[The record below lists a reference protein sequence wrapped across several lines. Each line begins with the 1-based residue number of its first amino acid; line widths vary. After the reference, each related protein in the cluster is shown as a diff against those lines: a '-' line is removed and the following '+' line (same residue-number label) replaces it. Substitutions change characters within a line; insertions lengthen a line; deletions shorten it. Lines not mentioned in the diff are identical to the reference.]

1 MLPGRVND
9 STAGPISPPKQGV
22 VVAIDG
28 PAGAGKSTLAR
39 KLAEELRLPYI
50 NTGLMYRALAHR
62 ALMSGIDPDDEDGL
76 EQAASRFAFGLDRG
90 GPPAELSI
98 DGAGPD
104 AALASPEVEEVVSR
118 VARHPRVRRVL
129 RAAQRGL
136 GATGCVM
143 EGRDIG
149 TVVFPD
155 ADVKI
160 FLSAVP
166 AVRADRRERE
176 RRGRPGIREAVAERD
191 ALDAQTNPLTPAPDA
206 RVLDATALGP
216 EEVLGA
222 ALEVIRRK
230 VPELGEPVESSSR
243 PTPVVAVVGRPN
255 VGKSTLVNRLVG
267 RRVAI
272 AHESSGVT
280 RDRLELPVRWG
291 GRSFLVVD
299 TGGIAG
305 RPAGIEA
312 KVARQAVQAFRTAD
326 LVLLVVDA
334 MAGILEEDEALVRQL
349 RKAEAPILVVAN
361 KIDSEAQEALVAELF
376 GLGLGEPLAVSA
388 LHGRGSGELLD
399 RILDL
404 IPEGDEP
411 QLEGEPRFALVGRP
425 NVGKSSLFNRLVKQE
440 RAVVHEEPG
449 TTRDALDSV
458 IRIGDRDLRFID
470 TAGFRRPG
478 KTEGV
483 EYYGLVRSL
492 RAIDSADVALLV
504 IDAPEGLTGEDKRVA
519 ARVMEAGR
527 GLVAALNKW
536 DLVPSGE
543 RSERFLTLQEGLQ
556 LFPGTPVLR
565 TSALTG
571 MGVGRLVPALLA
583 VHESWSTRAPTAEV
597 NRVLQETVAA
607 HPPPRRSGH
616 IRYGTQVA
624 SGPPRFV
631 LFGAED
637 PGPSYR
643 RYLEGALR
651 RAFGFAGVP
660 VRLSFRGRERGGGR
674 KRSVSRKRRGR
685 DR

>member
-1 MLPGRVND
+1 MLPGTVNY
-9 STAGPISPPKQGV
+9 STGAPKSPPKQGV

-39 KLAEELRLPYI
+39 KLAERLHLPYI
-50 NTGLMYRALAHR
+50 NTGLMYRALAHL
-62 ALMSGIDPDDEDGL
+62 AVSSGIDPDDEDGL
-76 EQAASRFAFGLDRG
+76 QEAAGRFVFGLDRG
-90 GPPAELSI
+90 APAELSI
-98 DGAGPD
+98 DGAAPNS
-104 AALASPEVEEVVSR
+104 ALASTEVEEVVSR
-118 VARHPRVRRVL
+118 VARHPRVRRVM
-129 RAAQRGL
+129 RATQRAL
-136 GATGCVM
+136 GASGCVM

-149 TVVFPD
+149 TAVFPD

-160 FLSAVP
+160 LLSAVP
-166 AVRADRRERE
+166 AVRADRRQRE
-176 RRGRPGIREAVAERD
+176 RPGRPGSRESLAERD
-191 ALDAQTNPLTPAPDA
+191 ALDAQSNPLTPAPDA
-206 RVLDATALGP
+206 QVLDATALGP

-230 VPELGEPVESSSR
+230 VPGLAESTDSSSR
-243 PTPVVAVVGRPN
+243 PMPVVAVAGRPN
-255 VGKSTLVNRLVG
+255 VGKSTLVNRLLG

-272 AHESSGVT
+272 AHQSSGVT

-305 RPAGIEA
+305 RPSGIEA
-312 KVARQAVQAFRTAD
+312 KVARQAVHAVRTAD
-326 LVLLVVDA
+326 LVLFVVDA
-334 MAGILEEDEALVRQL
+334 VAGILEEDEALAREL
-349 RKAEAPILVVAN
+349 RKAEAVVLVVAN
-361 KIDSEAQEALVAELF
+361 KIDSEAQEPLAAELF
-376 GLGLGEPLAVSA
+376 GLGLGEPIAVSA

-404 IPEGDEP
+404 IPEGAEP

-458 IRIGDRDLRFID
+458 IRVGDRDLRFID

-478 KTEGV
+478 RTEGV

-492 RAIDSADVALLV
+492 RAIDSADVALVV

-519 ARVMEAGR
+519 ARVLEAGR

-543 RSERFLTLQEGLQ
+543 RSARFMSLHEELQ

-571 MGVGRLVPALLA
+571 MGVERLVPALLA
-583 VHESWSTRAPTAEV
+583 VHESWSTRASTAEV
-597 NRVLQETVAA
+597 NRVLQEAVAA

-616 IRYGTQVA
+616 IRYGTQV
-624 SGPPRFV
+624 SSRPPRFV

-660 VRLSFRGRERGGGR
+660 VRLSFRGRAGAGR
-674 KRSVSRKRRGR
+674 RKGSGQRRRGR
-685 DR
+685 AR